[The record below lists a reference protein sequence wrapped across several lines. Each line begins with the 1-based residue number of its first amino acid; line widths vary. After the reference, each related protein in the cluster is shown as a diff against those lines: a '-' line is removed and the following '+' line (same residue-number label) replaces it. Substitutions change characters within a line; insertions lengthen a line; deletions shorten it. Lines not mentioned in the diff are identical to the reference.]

1 MTLSSHHYFSSFYFY
16 TVYRPDEDDFDD
28 CDVEVVT
35 SGRLGR
41 TVPKGATNINRPFSL
56 DSDRDRD
63 RERERDDVE
72 DNNTII
78 AGMYWYCLSS
88 FFFDVHNIF

>member
-1 MTLSSHHYFSSFYFY
+1 MYDFYCY
-16 TVYRPDEDDFDD
+16 TVYRPDEEDFDD

-41 TVPKGATNINRPFSL
+41 TIPKGATNINRPFSL
-56 DSDRDRD
+56 DSDRDR
-63 RERERDDVE
+63 ERDDVE

-78 AGMYWYCLSS
+78 AGT
-88 FFFDVHNIF
+88 H

>member
-1 MTLSSHHYFSSFYFY
+1 M
-16 TVYRPDEDDFDD
+16 
-28 CDVEVVT
+28 T

-56 DSDRDRD
+56 DSDRDR
-63 RERERDDVE
+63 ERDRDDVE

-78 AGMYWYCLSS
+78 AGVYQFCSFSFS
-88 FFFDVHNIF
+88 FFFDVRRNFDHILLDGSVCDVTVTDN